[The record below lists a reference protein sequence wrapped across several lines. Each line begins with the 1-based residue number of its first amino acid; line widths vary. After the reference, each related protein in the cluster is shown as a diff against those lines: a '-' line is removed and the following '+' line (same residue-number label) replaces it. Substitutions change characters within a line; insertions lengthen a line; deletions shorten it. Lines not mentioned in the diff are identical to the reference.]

1 MPLKIIIFILKF
13 NFGLYLLFSYLKK
26 ITKQP
31 QNDEIK
37 FKIVSKII
45 LNRDTCPVNT
55 ILITY
60 ALSRSSIKLI
70 SLTATTKI
78 LTENNKQITNNKKL
92 TLNSDRRYH

>member
-1 MPLKIIIFILKF
+1 MPRKIIVVILKL
-13 NFGLYLLFSYLKK
+13 NFGIYLFFSYYEK
-26 ITKQP
+26 IAKQP
-31 QNDEIK
+31 QNYEMK